1 MFANYLTMDE
11 AMLLSLVNMQLRN
24 RFDSLAALA
33 NFYELDAQALEQRLT
48 AGGYRYHAAS
58 NQYRGG

>member
-24 RFDSLAALA
+24 RFDSPAALA

-48 AGGYRYHAAS
+48 ASGYSYHAAS

>member
-24 RFDSLAALA
+24 RFDSPAALA
-33 NFYELDAQALEQRLT
+33 NFYELDALALHERLT
-48 AGGYRYHAAS
+48 ASGYHYHAAS
-58 NQYRGG
+58 NQYRAG

>member
-33 NFYELDAQALEQRLT
+33 NFYELDEQALDQRLT
-48 AGGYRYHAAS
+48 ASGYCYQAAS
-58 NQYRGG
+58 NQYRAG

>member
-33 NFYELDAQALEQRLT
+33 NFYELDEQALDQRLT
-48 AGGYRYHAAS
+48 AAGYRYHAAS
-58 NQYRGG
+58 NQYRAG

>member
-33 NFYELDAQALEQRLT
+33 NFYELDEQSLDQRLT
-48 AGGYRYHAAS
+48 AGGYCYHAAS
-58 NQYRGG
+58 NQYRAG